1 MIGFYFIQDK
11 YRYTFSSNNKKE
23 KELNIIN
30 QEKMNEEENESLLT
44 KKKNDSKDIN
54 MTNVSNNNIT
64 IIYKKIL
71 NYIFLSCVILY
82 KL

>member
-11 YRYTFSSNNKKE
+11 YRYTFSSSNKKE

-30 QEKMNEEENESLLT
+30 QEKMNEENESLLI

-54 MTNVSNNNIT
+54 TTNVSNIK

-71 NYIFLSCVILY
+71 NYIFLSYVVLY

>member
-11 YRYTFSSNNKKE
+11 YRYSFSNNKKE

-30 QEKMNEEENESLLT
+30 QEKMNEENESLLI

-54 MTNVSNNNIT
+54 TTNVSNIK

-71 NYIFLSCVILY
+71 NYIFLSYVVLY

>member
-30 QEKMNEEENESLLT
+30 QEKMNEEENKSLLT

-54 MTNVSNNNIT
+54 MTNVSNNNMK